1 MRVKIML
8 YWLLF
13 LRIPVCLAM
22 PLPGSD
28 IPKQTART
36 VASADIAAW
45 SMGLLIVLSI
55 FFLCV
60 WGVRKLSGLTVN
72 GAEKMRVVGG
82 LSLGLREKVILLQ
95 IGKKQLILGVTP
107 GRIET
112 LHVLEGDDCLIKE
125 ETVSTTAEIGFAQKL
140 MQAIKARTEQS
151 RSSRPDE

>member
-1 MRVKIML
+1 MPVKIML
-8 YWLLF
+8 CWLLLLWF
-13 LRIPVCLAM
+13 PGGEAM
-22 PLPGSD
+22 AGTD

-36 VASADIAAW
+36 VASGDIAVW
-45 SMGLLIVLSI
+45 SIGLLIVLSV

-60 WGVRKLSGLTVN
+60 WGVRMLSGLTVS

-95 IGKKQLILGVTP
+95 VGRKQLILGVTP

-125 ETVSTTAEIGFAQKL
+125 ETVSTTTQTGFAQSVR
-140 MQAIKARTEQS
+140 QAIKARTEPS
-151 RSSRPDE
+151 RSGPI